1 MSITYTSAAECGLAL
16 GNATRLTH
24 QATLPLHKAF
34 VKADKETQAQM
45 RFDFVSGYIAG
56 VLKITQAK
64 AEVVLGTSRKDRTV
78 VQQRAYAQ
86 ASDKFA
92 YHIVRSENT
101 SESSKSESNKSEDVV
116 ALCKKYVDSKNL
128 TKAQL
133 KKLIA
138 LLSA

>member
-1 MSITYTSAAECGLAL
+1 MSNYTNAAAAGLAL
-16 GNATRLTH
+16 GQQSRLTH
-24 QATLPLHKAF
+24 RATLALSKTYA
-34 VKADKETQAQM
+34 KSEADVRKQM
-45 RFDFVSGYIAG
+45 RIDFMVSFIQGALDID
-56 VLKITQAK
+56 KAK
-64 AEVVLGTSRKDRTV
+64 AEGVLATSRDDRTTA
-78 VQQRAYAQ
+78 QQRAYAQ
-86 ASDKFA
+86 GSDKFA

-116 ALCKKYVDSKNL
+116 TQCKKYVDSKSL

>member
-24 QATLPLHKAF
+24 QATLTLHKAF

-56 VLKITQAK
+56 ELNITQAK

-101 SESSKSESNKSEDVV
+101 SESKAKSNSTDVVTQCVNYVNSKS
-116 ALCKKYVDSKNL
+116 L